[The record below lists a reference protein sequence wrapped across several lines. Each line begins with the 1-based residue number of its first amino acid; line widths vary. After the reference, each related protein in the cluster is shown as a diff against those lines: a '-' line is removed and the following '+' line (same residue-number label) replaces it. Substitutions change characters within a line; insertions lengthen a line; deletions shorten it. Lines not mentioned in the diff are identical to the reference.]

1 MSSIKCT
8 KCGHKVPSTSWME
21 LKTDCQPKCD
31 NDFPRKSQG
40 PASVDPEK
48 TTCKHCG
55 RNVKE
60 SKMSRHL
67 EVCYEVRAPCPYCD
81 ENVARKDMKAHTEK
95 CMRKFEEAHEA
106 SDAAA
111 AASGNSKKS
120 KTSMTLEAKGTSAE
134 TTSHTEQELQL
145 CSGWSMDV
153 SAWLPYATAG
163 NWYAAYVAMEEQFKD
178 TGTDQAAR
186 HAHFVPKLVA
196 LKQDHFVRDF
206 IDAPYEPQP
215 FDCLIAALFVRAC
228 LPFNVWAQ
236 RSKVT
241 WQDVLKYLPTVLHS
255 RLSEGAKLYLQEHL
269 VIFEDNG
276 YHMVDEVATD
286 AANAFIPGHTLL
298 VTSSDPVTTETKALD
313 APEGDMRDVAGAQ
326 KQELGRPQ
334 VFGKEE
340 ERQHSKKSRKY
351 GLVASEQE
359 SSTTFHNTS
368 PSDRLGR
375 SEDEP
380 MNYLAATKARSHSTA
395 GMEPC
400 RMTCSEA
407 FKESIPTPGTSG
419 AFNDDPDDDQESCHL
434 KSGSYEVNEACSYK
448 TRSSIC
454 EGKPAY
460 YAVAEESNINPRS
473 FAGHLAGGVPSSHQP
488 NQSFCFE
495 TTKEDSKPNYFT
507 GSPVSGSFR
516 YPEVPPTLLNA
527 QHEQNEI
534 IQADVPGSSN
544 TKYEMSRGISSQS
557 SRIEYFRKKGGCV
570 KTHDQTQLELSE
582 GTNERQCD
590 ETERT
595 VSELGSDLVSPKQKS
610 YTAFQNA
617 TPSHHSG
624 PSADE
629 PVKYLATGKASS
641 HSTGGKELHRM
652 TCAEALKE
660 SNPTPTATAACIHHR
675 DDGHESCHRIRGS
688 YEVSESYA
696 YNKGRSN
703 ICEDK
708 PAHSLVSED
717 RKICS
722 NAIAGHIGGGALL
735 CRQPNKGFSTETT

>member
-120 KTSMTLEAKGTSAE
+120 KKTTVSPPEPHENPPHLRNNSNAK
-134 TTSHTEQELQL
+134 
-145 CSGWSMDV
+145 
-153 SAWLPYATAG
+153 
-163 NWYAAYVAMEEQFKD
+163 K
-178 TGTDQAAR
+178 
-186 HAHFVPKLVA
+186 
-196 LKQDHFVRDF
+196 
-206 IDAPYEPQP
+206 
-215 FDCLIAALFVRAC
+215 
-228 LPFNVWAQ
+228 
-236 RSKVT
+236 
-241 WQDVLKYLPTVLHS
+241 
-255 RLSEGAKLYLQEHL
+255 
-269 VIFEDNG
+269 
-276 YHMVDEVATD
+276 
-286 AANAFIPGHTLL
+286 
-298 VTSSDPVTTETKALD
+298 
-313 APEGDMRDVAGAQ
+313 
-326 KQELGRPQ
+326 
-334 VFGKEE
+334 KEE